1 MKLQEAIKEFTLD
14 RESLGRKPSTL
25 RFYKFTLGGL
35 VAFLEK
41 QGVVEVEEL
50 GRKEIR
56 MFFAD
61 LNRRELSDDTRAAYD
76 RAIRTFCKFCVL
88 EGWLEKDPMAGRP
101 RLRQSKGL
109 PDTWS
114 MEEIDRMLATCDGT
128 PMDQRDLTVMLL
140 MLDTGLR
147 AGEVVNL
154 TMDRLALN
162 GDRGTVR
169 IPAAKAKGKED
180 RVVPIWSKT
189 VAALKAWLEIR
200 PSTAETVFVASNGR
214 GLTTDR
220 LKPGG
225 LNQMMHRRAEQ
236 AGIKGKKRLCHIWRH
251 TFAKRYI
258 LRGGDLATLAR
269 LMGHESL
276 ETSQKYLKFKTKELE
291 ERHWILSPVRQL
303 YQWREQ
309 NHES

>member
-1 MKLQEAIKEFTLD
+1 
-14 RESLGRKPSTL
+14 
-25 RFYKFTLGGL
+25 
-35 VAFLEK
+35 
-41 QGVVEVEEL
+41 
-50 GRKEIR
+50 
-56 MFFAD
+56 
-61 LNRRELSDDTRAAYD
+61 
-76 RAIRTFCKFCVL
+76 
-88 EGWLEKDPMAGRP
+88 
-101 RLRQSKGL
+101 
-109 PDTWS
+109 
-114 MEEIDRMLATCDGT
+114 
-128 PMDQRDLTVMLL
+128 MDQRDLTVMLL

-200 PSTAETVFVASNGR
+200 PSAAETVFVASNGR

-236 AGIKGKKRLCHIWRH
+236 AGIEGKERLCHIWRH
-251 TFAKRYI
+251 TFAKRYV
-258 LRGGDLATLAR
+258 LGGGDLATLAR

-276 ETSQKYLKFKTKELE
+276 ETLKKYLKFRTKELE
-291 ERHWILSPVRQL
+291 ERHWELSPVRQL
-303 YQWREQ
+303 FRWREQ
-309 NHES
+309 NH